1 MQSTKMRSE
10 SQSVLDKQIEI
21 FRKLRAKAEKM
32 ESAQIKALDTASDDY
47 MMEDM
52 TPLGEIFQPFS
63 PMSGEVVHDTNS
75 EQSRRMNGPGQPI
88 LLVNQR

>member
-1 MQSTKMRSE
+1 M
-10 SQSVLDKQIEI
+10 LDKQIEI

-52 TPLGEIFQPFS
+52 TPLGEIF
-63 PMSGEVVHDTNS
+63 
-75 EQSRRMNGPGQPI
+75 
-88 LLVNQR
+88 

>member
-32 ESAQIKALDTASDDY
+32 ESAQIKALDSASDDY

-63 PMSGEVVHDTNS
+63 PTSGEVVHETNS
-75 EQSRRMNGPGQPI
+75 DQSARMNGPGQPI
-88 LLVNQR
+88 LLVN